1 MSAHNT
7 VVLYSN
13 LFQKDDDLVQWVIET
28 GDELDE
34 TCSAK
39 QNVFQ
44 QCRIESSYNYRE
56 KARQKST

>member
-28 GDELDE
+28 RNELDE
-34 TCSAK
+34 TCPAK
-39 QNVFQ
+39 
-44 QCRIESSYNYRE
+44 
-56 KARQKST
+56 